1 MTIVGKTAPLSAVRR
16 ASGFVRAAVIG
27 FAVLIPLA
35 ALSPARADRS
45 LPMASGDVAQL
56 VAAVKN
62 AYPNASILKIE
73 REHAKRPGGSDV
85 YEVKLLLADGQVLKL
100 YFDPATLAPIARHD
114 EDDDDHGHDDENDRR
129 HQRKRGHW

>member
-1 MTIVGKTAPLSAVRR
+1 MTTVWKTAPPSAVSR

-27 FAVLIPLA
+27 FAVLVPLA
-35 ALSPARADRS
+35 ALSPARADMS

-73 REHAKRPGGSDV
+73 REHARRPGASDV
-85 YEVKLLLADGQVLKL
+85 YEVKLLLPDGQVLKL
-100 YFDPATLAPIARHD
+100 YYDPATLVPIARHD
-114 EDDDDHGHDDENDRR
+114 EDDDDHGHDGDDRR
-129 HQRKRGHW
+129 HQRNRGRW